1 MSSVRLALRAI
12 SVAAPLA
19 AGVLLVGAGGESPAP
34 GAAPATSPAARK
46 APDLHGATLEY
57 VPADEIFPTLDAEV
71 RSATGQDLGRIVE
84 VLVDAEGRPR
94 AAVIDFGGFLGV
106 GSRKIAIEWSA
117 LQFGIGANRKQ
128 VISLDLG
135 REQIKAAPAYKPEGD
150 KPVPVVTP
158 PKAPAADPLPG
169 KSR

>member
-1 MSSVRLALRAI
+1 MSLARPALRALFL
-12 SVAAPLA
+12 AAPLA
-19 AGVLLVGAGGESPAP
+19 AGVLLAGAGGKSPAP
-34 GAAPATSPAARK
+34 PQAPAKKP
-46 APDLHGATLEY
+46 PDLHGATLKY
-57 VPADEIFPTLDAEV
+57 VPTDQIFPTLDAEV
-71 RSATGQDLGRIVE
+71 RSARGQDLGRIVE

-94 AAVIDFGGFLGV
+94 AAIIDFGGFLGV

-135 REQIKAAPAYKPEGD
+135 REQIKAAPAYQPDGD

-158 PKAPAADPLPG
+158 PKVPPADPLPG